1 MTRIVLLVALA
12 GCAPHLYSP
21 PGRSLPLEAAATVA
35 PGETA
40 LQLEGGVSSAVF
52 GPGVAHGTAR
62 VRHGVAE
69 EIEVVVEGNAVVVLH
84 DDEGPSSDAHRGIY
98 GARVGA
104 KLGFSPHFAFTFGAG
119 AGGSAAGGFVSPDLG
134 IIGSY
139 DNPYVVPFLSLRG
152 FISQPFAVRGVEIN
166 HSDRTERFTPDLTWG
181 FAWSTGLRIPVGAYD
196 EELLRRRAA
205 LVVGVGSTSLFDRT
219 PGSELLFG
227 GSVGFELTL

>member
-1 MTRIVLLVALA
+1 MTRLVLLVALA

-21 PGRSLPLEAAATVA
+21 PGRSLPLEGAATVA

-40 LQLEGGVSSAVF
+40 LQLEGGVSGAVF
-52 GPGVAHGTAR
+52 GPTVAHGTAR

-69 EIEVVVEGNAVVVLH
+69 DIEVVVEGNAVLF
-84 DDEGPSSDAHRGIY
+84 ENGWSTDAHRGVY

-134 IIGSY
+134 LIGSY

-152 FISQPFAVRGVEIN
+152 FFSQPFAVRSVAVN
-166 HSDRTERFTPDLTWG
+166 HADRTELLTPDLTWG
-181 FAWSTGLRIPVGAYD
+181 FAWSTGVRIPVGAYD
-196 EELLRRRAA
+196 EDFGRRRAA
-205 LVVGVGSTSLFDRT
+205 LVVGVGSTSLFDRE
-219 PGSELLFG
+219 PRSEHFFG
-227 GSVGFELTL
+227 GSVGFELML